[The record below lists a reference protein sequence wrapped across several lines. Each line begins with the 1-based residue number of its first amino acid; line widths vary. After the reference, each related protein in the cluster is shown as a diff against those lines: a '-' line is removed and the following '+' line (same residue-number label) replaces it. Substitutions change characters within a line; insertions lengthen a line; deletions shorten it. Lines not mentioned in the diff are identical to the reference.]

1 MNATEITSYSAFK
14 VADEPET
21 VLITLILL
29 GQGHPVV
36 ATAAECWLKLDT
48 EEEEGSRDGCDHNNL
63 CHSFRVHRRRS
74 LDPQLSSSN
83 TNSIIIIIIAHHH
96 LGDTNMT
103 YSYTTAAAASAED
116 ACPDEMMRQRW
127 DRNAISRKHCQ
138 DAV

>member
-1 MNATEITSYSAFK
+1 MIIIISAIHS
-14 VADEPET
+14 VY
-21 VLITLILL
+21 
-29 GQGHPVV
+29 
-36 ATAAECWLKLDT
+36 T
-48 EEEEGSRDGCDHNNL
+48 EEDH
-63 CHSFRVHRRRS
+63 SI
-74 LDPQLSSSN
+74 LSTSSN

-103 YSYTTAAAASAED
+103 YSYTSAAAVAAED